1 MSILF
6 NLANIYEN
14 CKAEFEAA
22 KPGKNFTDAI
32 RFRDGAG
39 TLALCDN
46 LDMLKDLVSGG
57 KAGTLDFIYI
67 DPPFF
72 SGADYCAR
80 VSVAGEGIR
89 NKAYGDRWDEGL
101 EGFLSM
107 LCLRLMYM
115 KELLADRGTIA
126 VHLDRRAVHYV
137 KILMDEIFGQNHF
150 VNELIWTYKSG
161 GASKHSFAHK
171 HDTILVYSKTD
182 DHVFNP
188 QQEVSYN
195 RQGRPY
201 NFKGVTE
208 YMDDDG
214 RWYTLVNRKDVIA
227 VDMVGRTSSERTGYA
242 TQKPEALLRI
252 LIESFTD
259 PGALCA
265 DFFCGSGT
273 TAVAANHLGRKF
285 ICCDSGAQAIENSMK
300 RLWQDGA
307 SFTVKTADGCRFASA
322 KAAAEFRD
330 GKIAVTSY
338 TRRSD
343 SLKLT
348 PAQKDKLQKSRRSS
362 KLALLDFYIC
372 GNYSEDGSFQVCG
385 DTSVPNSGE
394 TAPSGPDTILAF
406 DAFGGCA
413 KIFLK
418 IY

>member
-6 NLANIYEN
+6 NLTNIYEN
-14 CKAEFEAA
+14 CREEFEAA
-22 KPGKNFTDAI
+22 RPGRKFSDVI
-32 RFRDGAG
+32 RFKDGEN

-46 LDMLKDLVSGG
+46 LDILKAMISQG
-57 KAGTLDFIYI
+57 KAGTVDFIYI

-80 VSVAGEGIR
+80 VSVAGEGIKS
-89 NKAYGDRWDEGL
+89 KAYGDRWDEGL

-107 LCLRLMYM
+107 LCIRLMYM
-115 KELLADRGTIA
+115 KELLADKGVIA
-126 VHLDRRAVHYV
+126 VHLDRHAVHYV
-137 KILMDEIFGQNHF
+137 KILMDEIFGQDHF

-171 HDTILVYSKTD
+171 HDTILVYSRTD
-182 DHVFNP
+182 AHVFHP

-227 VDMVGRTSSERTGYA
+227 VDMVGRTSAERTGYA

-273 TAVAANHLGRKF
+273 LASAANHLGRKF
-285 ICCDSGAQAIENSMK
+285 ICCDKGAQAVENSMK
-300 RLWQDGA
+300 RLYKDDA
-307 SFTVKTADGCRFASA
+307 SFTLAIAGGCRFRTAKASA
-322 KAAAEFRD
+322 ELEN
-330 GKIAVTSY
+330 GKVTITSY
-338 TRRSD
+338 SRRLD

-348 PAQKDKLQKSRRSS
+348 PAQKEKLQKSKRGD
-362 KLALLDFYIC
+362 KLSLLDFFIC
-372 GNYSEDGSFQVCG
+372 GEEDADGVLQVS
-385 DTSVPNSGE
+385 DTNVPQK
-394 TAPSGPDTILAF
+394 TAVAMAF
-406 DAFGGCA
+406 DAFGGAA
-413 KIFLK
+413 KINFK
-418 IY
+418 K